1 MGLPKLRPDT
11 LAMTAM
17 LAVLISL
24 GPLSTDMY
32 LPSLPGI
39 AAHFAR
45 PVADVQLTLSAFL
58 IGFACG
64 QIVYG
69 PLADRH
75 GRKPVLLAGL
85 VIFASASLLCA
96 IAPSLDLLVGARF
109 LQAAGASGSIVI
121 ARAIV
126 RDLYAGDRAGSEL
139 ARMGMIMG
147 LVPAIAPVFGGV
159 LEVAFGWRASFVATV
174 VFAAAT
180 ILAVV
185 AILPETIKQRAPDPV
200 SPIRI
205 VTTFREIWSSAG
217 FRGYVMINACA
228 YGGLFSFISGSSF
241 VLQGVYGL
249 SPTEFGFAF
258 AVAVVGYVSG
268 TILAQRMVK
277 RRGLEATIRLGVAFL
292 AVGGLVMLAAV
303 LWGPKHPAVILAP
316 VVIYMVGVGL
326 AFPQSIAGAMTPFG
340 ARAGAASSLLGI
352 CQMTFAAVVGIGVGH
367 SVDGAA
373 WPLAAFIAV
382 LGVGGFLVER
392 TTRADREAALTPA

>member
-1 MGLPKLRPDT
+1 MALPRLRPDT

-45 PVADVQLTLSAFL
+45 PPADVQLTLSAFL

-64 QIVYG
+64 QVVYG

-85 VIFASASLLCA
+85 AIFTVASALCA

-109 LQAAGASGSIVI
+109 LQAAGASGSIVV

-126 RDLYAGDRAGSEL
+126 RDLYSGDRAGAEL

-174 VFAAAT
+174 LFAAAT
-180 ILAVV
+180 LAAVV
-185 AILPETIKQRAPDPV
+185 AILPETIKAKAPDQV
-200 SPIRI
+200 SPARI
-205 VTTFREIWSSAG
+205 VATFREIWRSSG

-228 YGGLFSFISGSSF
+228 YGGLFSFISGSSYVF
-241 VLQGVYGL
+241 QGHYGL
-249 SPTEFGFAF
+249 SPKAFGFTF
-258 AVAVVGYVSG
+258 ASAVVGYVGG

-277 RRGLEATIRLGVAFL
+277 SRGLEATIRLGVLFL
-292 AVGGLVMLAAV
+292 AGGGVVMLASV
-303 LWGPKHPAVILAP
+303 LVGPGHPAEMLGPVI
-316 VVIYMVGVGL
+316 VYMVGVGL
-326 AFPQSIAGAMTPFG
+326 AFPQSIAGAMNPFG

-367 SVDGAA
+367 SVSGPP

-382 LGVGGFLVER
+382 LGVGALVVER
-392 TTRADREAALTPA
+392 LTRVDREGALKPA